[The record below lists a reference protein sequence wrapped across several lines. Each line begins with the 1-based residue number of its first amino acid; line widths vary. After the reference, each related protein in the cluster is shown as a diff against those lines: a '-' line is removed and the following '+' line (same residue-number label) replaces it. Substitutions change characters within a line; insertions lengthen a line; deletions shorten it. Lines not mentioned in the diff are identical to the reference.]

1 MPERTVMVWIEDGTG
16 SIARGHADSVS
27 AEGVR
32 VRLAETPD
40 FSEGDE
46 VVVRICFE
54 RGAPTIATTARVG
67 GLRTGEDGVEC
78 DLLWTA
84 PAEQRSAFDAW
95 PAHAA

>member
-1 MPERTVMVWIEDGTG
+1 MPEQTVMVWIEDGTG
-16 SIARGHADSVS
+16 RIARGHADSGG
-27 AEGVR
+27 AEGVH

-40 FSEGDE
+40 FGEGDE
-46 VVVRICFE
+46 VAVRICFE

-67 GLRTGEDGVEC
+67 GVRTGEDGVAC

>member
-27 AEGVR
+27 GEGVR

-40 FSEGDE
+40 FDEGDE
-46 VVVRICFE
+46 VSVRICFE
-54 RGAPTIATTARVG
+54 RGAATIATTARVG
-67 GLRTGEDGVEC
+67 GVRTGEDGVEC

-84 PAEQRSAFDAW
+84 PPEQRSTFDAW

>member
-16 SIARGHADSVS
+16 SIARGHADSVTARACACVS
-27 AEGVR
+27 PRA
-32 VRLAETPD
+32 PD
-40 FSEGDE
+40 FGEGDE
-46 VVVRICFE
+46 VAVRLCFE

-67 GLRTGEDGVEC
+67 GVRAGEDGVEC

-84 PAEQRSAFDAW
+84 PPEQRSAFDAW